1 MIPMER
7 VTGIEPVS
15 QAWEACI
22 IATIRYPLVFEE
34 ILFRI
39 LSLAAFL
46 FVLPLVYY
54 YSFPDKLIS
63 MVCIVSTNLLDP
75 HYVVATSVPGFE
87 SSPRR

>member
-1 MIPMER
+1 
-7 VTGIEPVS
+7 
-15 QAWEACI
+15 
-22 IATIRYPLVFEE
+22 
-34 ILFRI
+34 
-39 LSLAAFL
+39 
-46 FVLPLVYY
+46 LPLVYY